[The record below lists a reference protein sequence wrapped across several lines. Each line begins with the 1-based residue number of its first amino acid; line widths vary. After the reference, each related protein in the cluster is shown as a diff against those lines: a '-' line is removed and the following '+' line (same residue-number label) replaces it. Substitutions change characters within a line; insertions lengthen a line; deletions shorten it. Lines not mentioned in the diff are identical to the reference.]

1 MNYAVLFLTLLLA
14 GGCTTAQEQEQ
25 SIPTQRQIQAYRDL
39 TPGEHRILVDR
50 GTEAPFTGEYN
61 DHYETGT
68 YHCRRCDSPLFTSE
82 AKFDSSSGWPAFDAQ
97 IPGSVSYKPDGP
109 RTETVCSYCSAHLG
123 HVFTGEGFT
132 ETDTRYCINSLALS
146 FKPYASAVFAGGC
159 FWCIEYRFSE
169 FDGVVQAVS
178 GFTGGSLADPSY
190 EEVIAG
196 GTGHVEAVKVY
207 YDPEAVTYRDLA
219 VHFFEIH
226 DPTQTDG
233 QGPDIGEHYRSV
245 LFYRS
250 EDERKTAEE
259 LIAILEA
266 SGDAVD
272 TRLRPRV
279 IFWEAEEE
287 HQNFYRRHGLGPRRP
302 VVPRFSREERQ

>member
-1 MNYAVLFLTLLLA
+1 MKYAVLLLA
-14 GGCTTAQEQEQ
+14 VILTGGCAAAQEQETG
-25 SIPTQRQIQAYRDL
+25 IPPQRQIQAYRDL
-39 TPGEHRILVDR
+39 TPDEHRILVDQ

-61 DHYETGT
+61 DSYELGT

-97 IPGSVSYKPDGP
+97 IPGSVSYKPDGF
-109 RTETVCSYCSAHLG
+109 RTETVCTYCDAHLG

-132 ETDTRYCINSLALS
+132 ETDTRYCINSLALT
-146 FKPYASAVFAGGC
+146 FKPHASAVFAGGC

-178 GFTGGSLADPSY
+178 GYTGGTLADPSY
-190 EEVIAG
+190 EEVVAG

-233 QGPDIGEHYRSV
+233 QGPDIGEQYLSV
-245 LFYRS
+245 LFYSS
-250 EDERKTAEE
+250 EKERETAEE
-259 LIAILEA
+259 LISILEEA
-266 SGDAVD
+266 GYEAA
-272 TRLRPRV
+272 TQLRPQV
-279 IFWEAEEE
+279 IFWKAEED

-302 VVPRFSREERQ
+302 VVRRFGTEE